1 MSSLAG
7 YCFAPLLACWLLQG
21 AGILPGAPPPRDTS
35 ALTKGTASLRGKV
48 VTADTGRPIR
58 RAQVSLTGA
67 EGGEPR
73 TVSTNALGIFEA
85 ADLPTGR
92 YHVTVSKSGY
102 LRLQYGQRRP
112 GEPGRP
118 IELADG
124 QKIEN
129 LDISLPKASAI
140 IGRVTDELGDPMPNA
155 SIFAMQWRYFRGERR
170 LVPVSGGGP
179 FNRTDDTGQFRITGL
194 DPGDYCVM
202 AVTRESWTDEKNP
215 KERIGFLPT
224 YSGSTATPGDAA
236 RVRVVL
242 GQDAPIPDIAMVP
255 GRVGTISGTALSSAG
270 VPLAGE
276 QLNLSQEFQGPG
288 SSSSFGAPGTKVSA
302 DGSFTIRNVVPGTY
316 KLTLRT
322 TAVPDRPA
330 EFAATTIQFTGD
342 DLTGIQIMAA
352 PGATLR
358 GRVVTESGEALARDQ
373 KLTISARPLDP
384 SRSASQFSQDN
395 GRMREDGTFEITGV
409 QGQIRVAATGI
420 PSGWYL
426 RSVTHDGKDLVDT
439 PLDVRGGA
447 LVDGVTVLLTRT
459 LPEVRGT
466 VLDAK
471 GQVPDGSI
479 ILFPDDTAHWAEESR
494 LIKRIR
500 PDSAGAFVFRQ
511 VIPGNYLVA
520 AVEYVRDGEFQDPA
534 FLEGLRERASRV
546 RVDEGG
552 SPAPLALTLR
562 K

>member
-1 MSSLAG
+1 MA
-7 YCFAPLLACWLLQG
+7 ALACAFVLLFGLVVPQG
-21 AGILPGAPPPRDTS
+21 TPFGVQQAPSRDTS
-35 ALTKGTASLRGKV
+35 ALPKGTASLRGKV

-58 RAQVSLTGA
+58 RAQVSLSGA

-85 ADLPTGR
+85 VDLPAGR
-92 YHVTVSKSGY
+92 YTVTVTKSGY

-118 IELADG
+118 VELADG
-124 QKIEN
+124 QKMTN
-129 LDISLPKASAI
+129 LDLSLPKASAI
-140 IGRVTDELGDPMPNA
+140 TGRVTDELGDPMPNA
-155 SIFAMQWRYFRGERR
+155 SIFPMQWRYFRGERR

-179 FNRTDDTGQFRITGL
+179 FNRSDDTGQFRITGL
-194 DPGDYCVM
+194 EPGDYVVM

-224 YSGSTATPGDAA
+224 YSGSTATPADAA

-276 QLNLSQEFQGPG
+276 QLNLMQEFQGPG

-316 KLTLRT
+316 KVSLRT
-322 TAVPDRPA
+322 AADPERPV
-330 EFAATTIQFTGD
+330 EFAATTIHFLGD
-342 DLTGIQIMAA
+342 DLTGLQIVTA

-358 GRVVTESGEALARDQ
+358 GRVVTESGEALARDL
-373 KLTISARPLDP
+373 KVTVAARPLDP
-384 SRSASQFSQDN
+384 SRNAPLIGQDN
-395 GRMREDGTFEITGV
+395 GRMKEDGTFEIAGV
-409 QGQIRVAATGI
+409 QGAVRITVSGI

-426 RSVTHDGKDLVDT
+426 RSVMHDGKDIVDT

-447 LVDGVTVLLTRT
+447 LVDGLSVLLTKT

-466 VLDAK
+466 LLDAK
-471 GQVPDGSI
+471 GQVPDGSV
-479 ILFPDDTAHWAEESR
+479 ILFPEDAAQWAEESR
-494 LIKRIR
+494 LIKRVR
-500 PDSAGAFVFRQ
+500 PDATGAFAVRQ
-511 VIPGNYLVA
+511 VIPGNYLAA

-534 FLEGLRERASRV
+534 FLEGLREHARRV

-552 SPAPLALTLR
+552 TPPPVSLTIR